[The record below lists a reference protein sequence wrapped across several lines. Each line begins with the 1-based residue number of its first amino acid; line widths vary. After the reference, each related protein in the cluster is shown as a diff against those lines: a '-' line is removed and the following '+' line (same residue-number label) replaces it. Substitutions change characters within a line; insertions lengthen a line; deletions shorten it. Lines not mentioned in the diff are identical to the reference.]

1 MKLGTRA
8 GSERTIAIEQEET
21 MQEKFDPK
29 VFQLGYVA
37 LGSPDI
43 ERTKIHYLQTIGMTE
58 VARGDDGS
66 VYLSIGYN
74 HHDLVLRPA
83 RQKALLHLGFHL
95 NPHITIGDLAR
106 EAREL
111 GLAAKVKT
119 DSQPG
124 IAEMVEVEAPGGTLI
139 QFYNSI
145 EAPAP
150 GFKQA
155 AASPLR
161 LGHVAVISPEGDK
174 LIGFFRDFLGFWLT
188 DDIAGIA
195 HFLTCNR
202 DHHVVNIVK
211 APESRVHHIA
221 FELKGSSYQ
230 TAAADALRAAG
241 VNLLWGPSRHTAGHN
256 LAAYHHD
263 PDKVMIEL
271 YTEMDTFIPELGMC
285 EPRPWHEHFPM
296 KPKSW
301 KMAELNAW
309 GAEFGFNL
317 AAG

>member
-1 MKLGTRA
+1 
-8 GSERTIAIEQEET
+8 
-21 MQEKFDPK
+21 MQKKFDPK

-37 LGSPDI
+37 LGTPDI
-43 ERTKIHYLQTIGMTE
+43 ERTKDHYLQTMGLTK
-58 VARGDDGS
+58 VQRGDDGS
-66 VYLSIGYN
+66 LYLSIGYN

-95 NPHITIGDLAR
+95 KPHISIGEFAR
-106 EAREL
+106 EAREH
-111 GLAAKVKT
+111 GLPATVKT

-124 IAEMVEVEAPGGTLI
+124 IAELVEVEAPGGTLI
-139 QFYNSI
+139 QFYSAI
-145 EAPAP
+145 EAPVP

-155 AASPLR
+155 GASPLR

-174 LIGFFRDFLGFWLT
+174 LISFFQDFLGFWLT

-195 HFLTCNR
+195 NFLTCNR

-221 FELKGSSYQ
+221 FELKESSSH

-256 LAAYHHD
+256 VAAYHHD

-271 YTEMDTFIPELGMC
+271 YTKMDTFIPELGIC
-285 EPRPWHEHFPM
+285 EPRPWHEHYPM

-301 KMAELNAW
+301 QITELNAW
-309 GAEFGFNL
+309 GADFAFNL
-317 AAG
+317 ATG

>member
-1 MKLGTRA
+1 
-8 GSERTIAIEQEET
+8 
-21 MQEKFDPK
+21 MQKRFDPK

-37 LGSPDI
+37 LGTPDI
-43 ERTKIHYLQTIGMTE
+43 ERTKEHYLKNLGMTE
-58 VARGDDGS
+58 VARRDDGS
-66 VYLSIGYN
+66 AYLSIGYN

-83 RQKALLHLGFHL
+83 KQKSLLHLGFQL
-95 NPHITIGDLAR
+95 KPHIAIGDFAR
-106 EAREL
+106 EAREV
-111 GLAAKVKT
+111 GLAASVKSDT
-119 DSQPG
+119 QPG
-124 IAEMVEVEAPGGTLI
+124 VAEVVEIEAPGGIPL
-139 QFYNSI
+139 QFYSSM

-150 GFKQA
+150 GFKQSG
-155 AASPLR
+155 ASPLR

-174 LIGFFRDFLGFWLT
+174 LIKFFQDFLGFWFT

-195 HFLTCNR
+195 NFLTCNR

-211 APESRVHHIA
+211 APELRVHHIA
-221 FELKGSSYQ
+221 FELRDSSCHSI
-230 TAAADALRAAG
+230 AADALSTGG
-241 VNLLWGPSRHTAGHN
+241 VNLLWGPARHTAGHN

-263 PDKVMIEL
+263 PDKVMIEF

-301 KMAELNAW
+301 MSLSTW

-317 AAG
+317 ATG